1 MNFLPH
7 QRRQSWL
14 LLAALWLLLLLLAPL
29 RPLVVPDEG
38 RYGEV
43 GRWMLVSGDWLTP
56 RLNGLPF
63 FHKPP
68 LLYWLEATSLALFGV
83 NEFALRLVPALH
95 VGLMLMG
102 LYLAARAI
110 GGERLAQRA
119 VLMLGSS
126 LGFLI
131 GGQYANH
138 DMLVACWIG
147 LAIWCFALAFL
158 AGDQPALGLARLGFV
173 ACALG
178 VLSKGLIGLALP
190 GLVLLLW
197 LAATR
202 QLRKLLHLP
211 WLSGLGLLA
220 ALVLPWFVL
229 VEQQYP
235 GLLDYMVVQQQFRR
249 YTGSSFNNPQPWW
262 FYLQAL
268 AVLFFPW
275 LLFALA
281 AGRQPPGG
289 APAAAPPVAQALWL
303 LCWIWLVVVV
313 LFFSVPGSKLV
324 GYVLPVLPPL
334 AVLAALG
341 WARVMRQQR
350 HPQRI
355 FLGLCLID
363 LVIALV
369 LVTQVGRFTRSARTQ
384 DLAQALACAAR
395 PSDTVYV
402 SGAYPYDLPFYAQTV
417 QPMVVVEDWPAR
429 RQKPGDG
436 WQQELLD
443 AASFAAGAPAVLQ
456 TPAALPSAGA
466 RPGNWWVVRTPV
478 PGAVRVGDWVLHFQG
493 AGWALYQSAGGAEP
507 AAPLAAKGLAGCHQA
522 R

>member
-1 MNFLPH
+1 MSH

-43 GRWMLVSGDWLTP
+43 GRWMLLSGDWLTP

-68 LLYWLEATSLALFGV
+68 LLYWLEAASLALLGV
-83 NEFALRLVPALH
+83 HEFALRLVPALH
-95 VGLMLMG
+95 VGLMLVG
-102 LYLAARAI
+102 LYLAARAV

-119 VLMLGSS
+119 ALMLGSS
-126 LGFLI
+126 LGFLV
-131 GGQYANH
+131 GGQYVNH

-147 LAIWCFALAFL
+147 LTIWCFAFAFL
-158 AGDQPALGLARLGFV
+158 ADDRPEPALARWGFV

-178 VLSKGLIGLALP
+178 LLSKGLIGLVLP

-197 LAATR
+197 LAATG
-202 QLRKLLHLP
+202 QLRKLLYLP
-211 WLSGLGLLA
+211 WLSGLSLLA

-229 VEQQYP
+229 AERQHP

-249 YTGSSFNNPQPWW
+249 YTGGSFNNPQPWW
-262 FYLQAL
+262 FYLKAL

-281 AGRQPPGG
+281 AGRRPHGG

-303 LCWIWLVVVV
+303 LCWIWLVLVV

-324 GYVLPVLPPL
+324 GYILPVLPPL
-334 AVLAALG
+334 ALLAALG
-341 WARVMRQQR
+341 WARVMRQRR
-350 HPQRI
+350 HQHRI
-355 FLGLCLID
+355 FLGLCLLD

-369 LVTQVGRFTRSARTQ
+369 LVTQVGRYTSAARSE
-384 DLAQALACAAR
+384 DLARVLACAAR
-395 PSDTVYV
+395 PTDTVYV

-417 QPMVVVEDWPAR
+417 RPMVVLEDWPAR
-429 RQKPGDG
+429 RRKPGDG

-443 AASFAAGAPAVLQ
+443 AAGFAGDAARLLQAPEALVGAGR
-456 TPAALPSAGA
+456 
-466 RPGNWWVVRTPV
+466 RPGGWWVVRTPT
-478 PGAVRVGDWVLHFQG
+478 PGAVQLGDWVLHFQG
-493 AGWALYQSAGGAEP
+493 AGWALYQSAGGAEA
-507 AAPLAAKGLAGCHQA
+507 AAPASAKGLAGCPQA